1 MLENNPNK
9 IKWDWLCFNRNAIDL
24 LEKNLDK
31 IDLVNLSNNPSIFT
45 YDYEGMKNQ
54 RYSSGL
60 VEQLMQN
67 RFHPRNIEKFE
78 DWGFESV
85 Y

>member
-1 MLENNPNK
+1 
-9 IKWDWLCFNRNAIDL
+9 
-24 LEKNLDK
+24 
-31 IDLVNLSNNPSIFT
+31 
-45 YDYEGMKNQ
+45 MKEE

-78 DWGFESV
+78 DWGFDSV